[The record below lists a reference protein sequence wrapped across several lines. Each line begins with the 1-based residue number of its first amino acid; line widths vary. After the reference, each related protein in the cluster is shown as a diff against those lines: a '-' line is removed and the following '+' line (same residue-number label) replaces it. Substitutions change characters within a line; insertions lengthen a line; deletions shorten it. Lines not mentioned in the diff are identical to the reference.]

1 MATALITGASS
12 GIGEEFARQL
22 AERGHDLVLV
32 ARNETKLRQVAAALD
47 WVNVEVLPADLSKAA
62 DTDRVA
68 ARLSQS
74 ERPIS
79 LLVNNAGFGLGQ
91 VFVEGDT
98 QRELDALN
106 VMVRAVMVLSQAAAR
121 AMKARHHGAIVNI
134 SSVASRTA
142 GGTYA
147 AHKTWVN
154 VFSEAL
160 ASELKGSGVTV
171 TSVRPGTT
179 ATEFFDKIGFDFASL
194 PTIARISP
202 QQVVAEAMRGVSAGK
217 VEVVPSFT
225 YKVVDALTHIS
236 PRPLIRLITGRSSWR
251 IR

>member
-12 GIGEEFARQL
+12 GIGLEFARQL
-22 AERGHDLVLV
+22 AARGHNLVLV
-32 ARNETKLRQVAAALD
+32 ARNEQKLQEVAASLE
-47 WVNVEVLPADLSKAA
+47 WVKVEVLSADLAEEA
-62 DTDRVA
+62 DTQKVA
-68 ARLSQS
+68 ERLRSTDQ
-74 ERPIS
+74 PVS

-91 VFVEGDT
+91 KFVDGSL
-98 QRELDALN
+98 QREVDALN
-106 VMVRAVMVLSQAAAR
+106 VMVRAVMVLSHAAAG
-121 AMKARHHGAIVNI
+121 AMKARGRGAIVNI
-134 SSVASRTA
+134 SSVASWTA

-179 ATEFFDKIGFDFASL
+179 DTDFFDKIGFGFATL
-194 PTIARISP
+194 PTIARITP
-202 QQVVAEAMRGVSAGK
+202 GQVVHEAMRAVAAGK
-217 VEVVPSFT
+217 VEVVPSLT